1 MRHSRELSRFLENHP
16 EVAASFD
23 PSRTALTP
31 FTLASDG
38 KPQRTV
44 QIGDM
49 IEVPDMDGKSVRV
62 AVEEIS
68 SWGDDKAVL
77 AISRIGVCIWP
88 IASFRRAAEFG
99 RYLGIADSGEP
110 SWPGR
115 FMGSRPT

>member
-1 MRHSRELSRFLENHP
+1 MRRSRESSRFLENHT

-23 PSRTALTP
+23 PSGTALIS

-44 QIGDM
+44 QSGDM

-68 SWGDDKAVL
+68 SWGDDKAML

-88 IASFRRAAEFG
+88 EALDCPDLQLDSFQRESGRDAAIEK
-99 RYLGIADSGEP
+99 L
-110 SWPGR
+110 
-115 FMGSRPT
+115 T

>member
-1 MRHSRELSRFLENHP
+1 MRHSRESSRFLENHT

-23 PSRTALTP
+23 PSGTALTP

-68 SWGDDKAVL
+68 SWGDDKAML

-88 IASFRRAAEFG
+88 K
-99 RYLGIADSGEP
+99 ADDLP
-110 SWPGR
+110 SWQ
-115 FMGSRPT
+115 FVCL